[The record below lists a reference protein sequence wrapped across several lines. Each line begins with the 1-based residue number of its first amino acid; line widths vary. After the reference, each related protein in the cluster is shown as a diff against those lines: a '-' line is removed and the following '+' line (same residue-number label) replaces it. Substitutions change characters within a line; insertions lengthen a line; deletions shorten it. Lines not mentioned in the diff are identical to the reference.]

1 MLWNIL
7 ILFTVL
13 NCRGSFAE
21 IKTFKE
27 LVTAVKSKQSAM
39 VSNVTSY
46 YDLNYNQ
53 GTSSYYI
60 DNGLSDQFSKSNS
73 GNQIRYSENGGDYN
87 ILYYNTYKSFT
98 YGEAEIIAGQPFIVL
113 IWLPNNEGKISKFKL
128 QTFGYLTY
136 SRSYGSYS
144 SEVIKDEDLTCEYFV
159 FNLYGNYYTYT
170 PVHYKCYNKRWL
182 SAEGA
187 TKVSGLGTLQ
197 YYTQWMTYSNME
209 HILVG
214 YTLLM
219 KKSYSSTPESE
230 IKAVMLELMKALKTF
245 DPYNYDTLNI
255 QNESNGKKKTLLS
268 HEVLL
273 FFIASTIYSLF

>member
-46 YDLNYNQ
+46 YDLYYNR
-53 GTSSYYI
+53 GTSSFFI
-60 DNGLSDQFSKSNS
+60 DNGWTHQFSSSSNWVKY
-73 GNQIRYSENGGDYN
+73 NKNGGSYN
-87 ILYYNTYKSFT
+87 ILFYNSYKNLT